1 MLLYDYQIQL
11 DKDNSNSIARIYFPD
26 FDRSHHCI
34 LNNSNGKYDIDPLVA
49 QKLLRNLI
57 ATMIGLGQAVNLPG
71 SSESL
76 KWDVRLCPLDWD
88 MELRVR
94 LSNWFLTNG
103 YKSFADISTGYKFRT
118 GIPLPVKALMEL
130 FISTDDEIDLEFVF
144 RLINTFKIPFKLKA
158 LAIELG

>member
-11 DKDNSNSIARIYFPD
+11 DQDDSNPISKVYFPD
-26 FDRSHHCI
+26 LDRSHYY
-34 LNNSNGKYDIDPLVA
+34 NRNDYNSNYDIGPEVVRNALRSLVV
-49 QKLLRNLI
+49 
-57 ATMIGLGQAVNLPG
+57 TMVGLGQIVDVPDSSG
-71 SSESL
+71 SL
-76 KWDVRLCPLDWD
+76 RWNVRLCPLDWD

-103 YKSFADISTGYKFRT
+103 YKSFADISTDYKFRT
-118 GIPLPVKALMEL
+118 GIPLPVKALIEL